1 MNALKLGAV
10 QLETQSLNAIVAGF
24 SFASAIAWMD
34 AVRWVISQV
43 IKNPKTSGSYFFLT
57 ALVTTLLSIFVY
69 FALSM
74 VSKRV
79 IAPQQPEYA
88 VTR

>member
-1 MNALKLGAV
+1 MNALSLGAV

-34 AVRWVISQV
+34 AVRWMISQV
-43 IKNPKTSGSYFFLT
+43 ISTPKTSGSYFFLT
-57 ALVTTLLSIFVY
+57 ALATTLMSIFVY
-69 FALSM
+69 FVLSM
-74 VSKRV
+74 MSKRV
-79 IAPQQPEYA
+79 LPPQQPVYA